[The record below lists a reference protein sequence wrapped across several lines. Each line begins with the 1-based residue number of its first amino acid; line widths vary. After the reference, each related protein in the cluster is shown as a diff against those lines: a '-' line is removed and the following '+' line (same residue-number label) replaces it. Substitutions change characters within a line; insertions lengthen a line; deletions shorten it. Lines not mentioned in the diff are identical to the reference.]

1 MDSNMTR
8 HCGLADIISAQEHG
22 IVGGSDCEAS
32 RMRKVIAVLATAA
45 TIAAFAAPA
54 EADGSRRRAWRGPAY
69 AGAISRN
76 VITPYYVG
84 YYPGHYSYYAPD
96 PVPYPA
102 PRLCW
107 FWDDGYPYRV
117 C

>member
-1 MDSNMTR
+1 
-8 HCGLADIISAQEHG
+8 
-22 IVGGSDCEAS
+22 
-32 RMRKVIAVLATAA
+32 MRKVIVVLAAA
-45 TIAAFAAPA
+45 TMIAALAAPA

-69 AGAISRN
+69 AGAS
-76 VITPYYVG
+76 
-84 YYPGHYSYYAPD
+84 HYSYYAPD

-107 FWDDGYPYRV
+107 FWGYGYPIRV

>member
-1 MDSNMTR
+1 
-8 HCGLADIISAQEHG
+8 
-22 IVGGSDCEAS
+22 
-32 RMRKVIAVLATAA
+32 MRKTLTTLAAAAIFAA
-45 TIAAFAAPA
+45 TIMPAA
-54 EADGSRRRAWRGPAY
+54 ADGYRYRRAWRGPAY
-69 AGAISRN
+69 AYAGISHN

-96 PVPYPA
+96 PVPRPA

-107 FWDDGYPYRV
+107 VWIDGYYPYRV

>member
-1 MDSNMTR
+1 MK
-8 HCGLADIISAQEHG
+8 
-22 IVGGSDCEAS
+22 
-32 RMRKVIAVLATAA
+32 KVIVALAAA
-45 TIAAFAAPA
+45 GTIAALAAPA

-69 AGAISRN
+69 AGAISSN
-76 VITPYYVG
+76 VITPYY
-84 YYPGHYSYYAPD
+84 YSYYAPD

-107 FWDDGYPYRV
+107 FWGYGYPIRV

>member
-1 MDSNMTR
+1 METNMVR
-8 HCGLADIISAQEHG
+8 HCALPTSSRCKGMLLCAAHY
-22 IVGGSDCEAS
+22 EAG
-32 RMRKVIAVLATAA
+32 RMRKVIVALAAAATLAVLA
-45 TIAAFAAPA
+45 APA
-54 EADGSRRRAWRGPAY
+54 DADGSRRRAWRGPAY

-107 FWDDGYPYRV
+107 FWGFGYPIRV

>member
-1 MDSNMTR
+1 
-8 HCGLADIISAQEHG
+8 
-22 IVGGSDCEAS
+22 
-32 RMRKVIAVLATAA
+32 MRKVIVVLAAA
-45 TIAAFAAPA
+45 GTIAALAAPA
-54 EADGSRRRAWRGPAY
+54 EADGSRRRPWRGPAY
-69 AGAISRN
+69 AGAISSN

-96 PVPYPA
+96 PVPYPT

-107 FWDDGYPYRV
+107 FWGYGYPMRV